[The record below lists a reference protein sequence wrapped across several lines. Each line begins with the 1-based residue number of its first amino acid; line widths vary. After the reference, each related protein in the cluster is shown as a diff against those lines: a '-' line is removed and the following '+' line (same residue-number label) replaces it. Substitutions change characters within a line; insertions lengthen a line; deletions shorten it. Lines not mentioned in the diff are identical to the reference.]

1 MAHYFSSDPPNILLC
16 LGIGIGQKSIV
27 KLKFCAQLMDQIYVL
42 IKYCILL
49 KTSLSE

>member
-1 MAHYFSSDPPNILLC
+1 MAHYFFSDPPNILPC
-16 LGIGIGQKSIV
+16 EGTGIGFTSIV
-27 KLKFCAQLMDQIYVL
+27 KLKFFAKPMHQVFFF

>member
-1 MAHYFSSDPPNILLC
+1 MAHYFSSDPPNILPC
-16 LGIGIGQKSIV
+16 EGTGIGYKSIV
-27 KLKFCAQLMDQIYVL
+27 KLKFLPMHQVFV

>member
-1 MAHYFSSDPPNILLC
+1 MAYYFFSDPPNILPWE
-16 LGIGIGQKSIV
+16 GTGNGYKSIV
-27 KLKFCAQLMDQIYVL
+27 KLKFFAQLMDQIFA